1 MGELTSVPVDGALL
15 AEAEA
20 LGLEVR
26 SLIEGELRR
35 RIEKRRMTDTWGE
48 QNREFVE
55 TYNRHID
62 QNWLAGD
69 KHRRYG

>member
-1 MGELTSVPVDGALL
+1 MGELTPVLVDGALI

-26 SLIEGELRR
+26 SLVEGELRR
-35 RIEKRRMTDTWGE
+35 RIEKRRMADTWAD

-55 TYNRHID
+55 TYNRYID
-62 QNWLAGD
+62 QHGLSSTE
-69 KHRRYG
+69 HRRYG

>member
-1 MGELTSVPVDGALL
+1 MGELTPVLVDGALI

-26 SLIEGELRR
+26 SLVEGELRR
-35 RIEKRRMTDTWGE
+35 RIEKRRMADTWAD

-55 TYNRHID
+55 TYNRYID
-62 QNWLAGD
+62 QHGLAGAE
-69 KHRRYG
+69 HRRYG

>member
-62 QNWLAGD
+62 QNGLAGD